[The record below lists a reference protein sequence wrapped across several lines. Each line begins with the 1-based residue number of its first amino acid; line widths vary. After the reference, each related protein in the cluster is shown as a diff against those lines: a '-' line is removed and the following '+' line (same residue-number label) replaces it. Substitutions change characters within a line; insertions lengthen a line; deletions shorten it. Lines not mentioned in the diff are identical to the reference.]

1 MHFLRLLRIFIPLL
15 VIAALVAGVIV
26 VLSSR
31 SELQSSRRTVDEAWS
46 QLQRQLDTR
55 FNTLK
60 VVDETVRTVPGPL
73 HTIVV
78 QIDAIENKWHDQT
91 TNGGSVSSQV
101 TTANSLEALA
111 RRLVQAARASRRLQ
125 GQPGLAAVNTFAA
138 TAPPSGA
145 GVFEIAVS
153 RYEKE
158 RNRPARRLAAS
169 ILGYKSVPAYDASG
183 SA

>member
-15 VIAALVAGVIV
+15 VIAAIVAGVII

-31 SELQSSRRTVDEAWS
+31 SELQSSRRM
-46 QLQRQLDTR
+46 
-55 FNTLK
+55 
-60 VVDETVRTVPGPL
+60 VDETWAQLDRQLSPRFDKLKAAGDAVRSVPGPL

-78 QIDAIENKWHDQT
+78 QIDTAQKSWRDLHAS
-91 TNGGSVSSQV
+91 GGSVAAKV
-101 TTANSLEALA
+101 TTANTLEALG
-111 RRLVQAARASRRLQ
+111 RRLVLAARAARRLQ
-125 GQPGLAAVNTFAA
+125 GKPALDTVNEFASS
-138 TAPPSGA
+138 APPASA
-145 GVFEIAVS
+145 KTFEIAVS
-153 RYEKE
+153 EYEKE